1 MAPDSARKR
10 SRTSPPGFSCQ
21 PGGRFFGRED
31 MDALEI
37 GKAAEHLVA
46 ADLIIRG
53 YRCYLSDQGLPYDLC
68 VDIDG
73 RILRIQVKG
82 TMRPVNINRAGVVPK
97 MGYQFNVRK
106 RGRDG
111 RGSRL
116 DKSMCDIVALVAID
130 ARQIFYLP
138 IWEARQSH
146 QFSDPSFDFAG
157 RRIRTSKYTVPM
169 LSNDPSVVIQEVIE
183 NVRR

>member
-1 MAPDSARKR
+1 
-10 SRTSPPGFSCQ
+10 
-21 PGGRFFGRED
+21 

-68 VDIDG
+68 VDVDG
-73 RILRIQVKG
+73 RILRVQVKG
-82 TMRPVNINRAGVVPK
+82 TMRPVNINRAGVSTK

-111 RGSRL
+111 KGFRL
-116 DKSMCDIVALVAID
+116 NESMCDIVALVAID

-146 QFSDPSFDFAG
+146 QFSDPSFDFAP
-157 RRIRTSKYTVPM
+157 IRSRNQGFTVPM
-169 LSNDPSVVIQEVIE
+169 LSNDPSVVIQEVLE
-183 NVRR
+183 NVKK